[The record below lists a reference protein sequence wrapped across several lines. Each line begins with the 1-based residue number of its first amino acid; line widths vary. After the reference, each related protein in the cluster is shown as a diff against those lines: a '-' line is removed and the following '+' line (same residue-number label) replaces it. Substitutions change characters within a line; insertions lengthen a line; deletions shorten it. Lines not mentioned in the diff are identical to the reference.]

1 MYLDLEMK
9 VISMAFYRKVLKTR
23 DEVVRHR
30 MMMYPVQNR
39 KFPNRIKPQLRIV
52 KNDVH
57 S

>member
-23 DEVVRHR
+23 DEIARHR

-39 KFPNRIKPQLRIV
+39 RVPKRIQPQLRIV